1 MSKKTPLTSTVC
13 LLSKLMG
20 TSWIMDKNWV
30 VHESPGRKPDFE
42 GVKSFLLT
50 KCLDREL

>member
-30 VHESPGRKPDFE
+30 VHESPGRKPDFG

-50 KCLDREL
+50 KWSHKEL